1 MSTETINFGID
12 LGTTNSVISVLRGGQ
27 LETIKNGLSEITPS
41 LVYIDR
47 NGTARPGD
55 AALNKLLHPP
65 SANDVKAEFKRVMG
79 QRVKLNFEAAGKSL
93 TPEELSAIVLRELRR
108 ACGTRF
114 GEEPNAAVITVPAM
128 FELPQ
133 NDATATAGRLAG
145 FTHCQLLQEPVAAAI
160 AYGFQ
165 SDAERAYWLVYD
177 YGGGTF
183 DASIVAIRDG
193 QLTVVKHA
201 GDNYLGGADIDWKI
215 AEQLLAP
222 AIARDHG
229 ISNLSRAASAP
240 QIARGRM
247 IVLKQHAER
256 IKKALSNQT
265 TEDYLE
271 DTVFMDD
278 NGDPVSLACT
288 ITRDHVEQLA
298 KPAVERSIEIVNKL
312 IDDSGIPASKIDRML
327 LVGGSTFMP
336 IVRERCKALGIPIG
350 LELDPMTVVSR
361 GAAIFA
367 SAQRVP
373 ATAARSVPVTAGTAR
388 VALEFEPL
396 SRDLEPMVGGK
407 VTIDDAPPPTGAT
420 IMLKRD
426 DAAWLSGDVTVDSK
440 GLFFTQAKIRPKGQT
455 SFEIQ
460 VRRPDGQIVP
470 VVPSAFAITCGL
482 QVSNSPLS
490 RGVGIARADGKMKI
504 MHLSGEQ
511 VPRAEKIEPMKFVR
525 GLRRGSEDSLR
536 IPIMSG
542 DETDAEL
549 NNCSGVIEIRG
560 TAITRD
566 IPAGADVDIAISVD
580 ASHVPHVRAFVP
592 ILDEGFEL
600 EGENRSYWLEHEPP
614 AVMAERLKTIRIRID
629 AAISAAEDTKL
640 TDVAAQARAL
650 RNSSTLAEIDA
661 LIEKWKAGERDA
673 GGAAANQLV
682 DLMKRVAALEAV
694 IELPSDIAAFH
705 EELGEARSTAAT
717 KGDADDRRAIDE
729 VAKEAERAIASKDA
743 RSIRHCTSQLS
754 RIKMQVTSKDPSFW
768 IGFLVHL
775 HGMQHKFP
783 DRAAATRLFAE
794 GAQAVERKDTESVRS
809 VVQQLLRMLP
819 EEVAAAVQGSIGSD
833 VI

>member
-1 MSTETINFGID
+1 MSIETIDFGID
-12 LGTTNSVISVLRGGQ
+12 LGTTNSVISVLRGGN
-27 LETIKNGLSEITPS
+27 LETVKNGLSEITPS
-41 LVYIDR
+41 LVYLDK
-47 NGTARPGD
+47 NGTVRAGDSARNRL
-55 AALNKLLHPP
+55 LNPP
-65 SANDVKAEFKRVMG
+65 SATEVQAEFKRLMG
-79 QRVKLNFEAAGKSL
+79 QRVQMKFGAAGKSMS
-93 TPEELSAIVLRELRR
+93 PEELSATVLRELRR
-108 ACGTRF
+108 ACSTRF
-114 GEEPNAAVITVPAM
+114 GEEPSAAVITVPAM

-133 NDATATAGRLAG
+133 NDATAVASRIAG
-145 FTHCQLLQEPVAAAI
+145 FNHCQLLQEPVAAAI

-229 ISNLSRAASAP
+229 ISNLSRSASAP

-247 IVLKQHAER
+247 IVLKQHAEQ

-265 TEDYLE
+265 TEEYLE

-278 NGDPVSLACT
+278 HGEPVSLACT
-288 ITRDHVEQLA
+288 ITRDQVEQLA
-298 KPAVERSIEIVNKL
+298 KPAVERSIEIVSKL
-312 IDDSGIPASKIDRML
+312 ISDSGIPASKIDRML

-336 IVRERCKALGIPIG
+336 MVRERCKSLGIPIG

-373 ATAARSVPVTAGTAR
+373 PAAARNVTVAAGTAR
-388 VALEFEPL
+388 IALEFEPL
-396 SRDLEPMVGGK
+396 SKDLEPMIGGK
-407 VTIDDAPPPTGAT
+407 VAIDDAPPPAGSTVT
-420 IMLKRD
+420 LKRD
-426 DAAWLSGDVTVDSK
+426 DAAWTSDSVTIDIK

-482 QVSNSPLS
+482 QVSNAPLS
-490 RGVGIARADGKMKI
+490 QGVGVAKADGSTVI
-504 MHLSGEQ
+504 LHRSGTL
-511 VPRAEKIEPMKFVR
+511 VPRPEEVYKARFVR
-525 GLRRGSEDSLR
+525 GLQRGSNDSLR
-536 IPIMSG
+536 IPIMTG
-542 DETDAEL
+542 DEQNTEL
-549 NNCSGVIEIRG
+549 NRCSTVIEIVG
-560 TAITRD
+560 TAISRD
-566 IPAGADVDIAISVD
+566 IPADADVEIAISVD
-580 ASHVPHVRAFVP
+580 ASLVSHVRVFVP
-592 ILDEGFEL
+592 ILDESFEL
-600 EGENRSYWLEHEPP
+600 SAGAFSAEHEPH
-614 AVMAERLKTIRIRID
+614 AVMSERLKSIRTRID
-629 AAISAAEDTKL
+629 AAISAAEDAKL

-650 RNSSTLAEIDA
+650 RNSTTLAEADA

-743 RSIRHCTSQLS
+743 RSIRHCTSQLA

-819 EEVAAAVQGSIGSD
+819 DEVAAAVQGSIGSD